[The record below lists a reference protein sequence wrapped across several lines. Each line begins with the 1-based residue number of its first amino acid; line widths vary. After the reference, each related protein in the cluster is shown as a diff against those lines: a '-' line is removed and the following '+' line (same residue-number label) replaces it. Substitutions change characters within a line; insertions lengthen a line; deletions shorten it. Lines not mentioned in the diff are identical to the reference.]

1 MSTATHTSRTTD
13 TGWITF
19 IDGNARA
26 KLSADGTKVIAAEYE
41 GRTVTPAELAYQ
53 FCRTPNEL
61 VVLVQAIRD
70 EAARTQGARR

>member
-13 TGWITF
+13 SGWITF

-26 KLSADGTKVIAAEYE
+26 KLSADGTRVTEAEYNGE
-41 GRTVTPAELAYQ
+41 KVTPARLAYE

-61 VVLVQAIRD
+61 VVLVKAIRD
-70 EAARTQGARR
+70 EAARTQGARK